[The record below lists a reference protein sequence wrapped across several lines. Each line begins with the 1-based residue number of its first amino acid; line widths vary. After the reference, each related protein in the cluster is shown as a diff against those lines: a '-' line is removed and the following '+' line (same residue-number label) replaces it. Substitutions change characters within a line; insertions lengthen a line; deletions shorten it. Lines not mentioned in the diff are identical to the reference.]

1 MRKVLS
7 SGNFS
12 DNEDGLQSTAL
23 ADIAQLLEEL
33 RQLSR
38 KAETDAGKIRRRL
51 LMLQVCFQDLTATA
65 EMLAGKL
72 EERISVQAARRL
84 IAYAERFTSDLVI
97 AADRLSGIVRDIEGT
112 GFQLSL
118 ELDWKPIRNWLIS
131 QPGRPSNADMLR
143 ERVRA
148 SILTLLRIISADD
161 QQLKRVDRSNDFRVL
176 ARWFAETTSDDEAH
190 RLWRAVFGLS
200 PARHLIIN
208 DATLDDYEAQDV
220 SAGTSWMDA
229 PPFRISTRRPYRN
242 NSQVGSLSRIIDR
255 SAEKEKLADAT
266 REEALRI
273 LNAQSRFGSGRRT
286 RLSELDG
293 LETGEFDLLLD
304 LLGEA
309 MSARLFPS
317 EAVEILSADGRL
329 RVKLEPT
336 DDGREAMIMTPEGVF
351 SGPDHWISVE
361 RITFE
366 EMQDVEMTV

>member
-1 MRKVLS
+1 
-7 SGNFS
+7 
-12 DNEDGLQSTAL
+12 
-23 ADIAQLLEEL
+23 
-33 RQLSR
+33 
-38 KAETDAGKIRRRL
+38 
-51 LMLQVCFQDLTATA
+51 
-65 EMLAGKL
+65 
-72 EERISVQAARRL
+72 
-84 IAYAERFTSDLVI
+84 
-97 AADRLSGIVRDIEGT
+97 
-112 GFQLSL
+112 
-118 ELDWKPIRNWLIS
+118 
-131 QPGRPSNADMLR
+131 
-143 ERVRA
+143 
-148 SILTLLRIISADD
+148 
-161 QQLKRVDRSNDFRVL
+161 
-176 ARWFAETTSDDEAH
+176 
-190 RLWRAVFGLS
+190 
-200 PARHLIIN
+200 
-208 DATLDDYEAQDV
+208 
-220 SAGTSWMDA
+220 MDA

-255 SAEKEKLADAT
+255 SAEKEKLAAAT

-273 LNAQSRFGSGRRT
+273 LNAQSRFGSGCRT